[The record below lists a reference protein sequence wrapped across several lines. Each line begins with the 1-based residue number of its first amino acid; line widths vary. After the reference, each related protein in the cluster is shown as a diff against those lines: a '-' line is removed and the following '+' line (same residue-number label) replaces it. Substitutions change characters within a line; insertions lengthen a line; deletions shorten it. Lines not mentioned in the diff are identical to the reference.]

1 MKSKKIWIIVLAV
14 VMLVVFAGCNSVSF
28 MSDKER
34 NNLVSKYGTPQ
45 AEVVLEYTVDEE
57 VVTLTLTY
65 DLLLDKAPIT
75 VVNFINL
82 VEQGYYNAKTNDDGS
97 VTSLIFDNRIQSTT
111 NAWIAGRYTY
121 TIDSEDKTTY
131 RRATELD
138 YTIAGEFVQN
148 GYVLPVE
155 EGETDEEITDGNAKF
170 SMFSLAM
177 YHDNTVSD
185 FNGASSAFFLTTDS
199 RTTENYK
206 NYAVFAQLSKL
217 SVEVKQ
223 GDTTVEYVKDATQ
236 VPSSVVDDFDTVLDA
251 TRSTTV
257 TNDSADGE
265 NTSTESVTMLQ
276 YVFRIV
282 SIKMVDNNDYSTL
295 PTNYVIR

>member
-1 MKSKKIWIIVLAV
+1 MKNRKFWIVILAV
-14 VMLVVFAGCNSVSF
+14 MMLVVLAGCNSVSF
-28 MSDKER
+28 MGDRER
-34 NNLVSKYGTPQ
+34 DNLVKKYGTPK
-45 AEVVLEYTVDEE
+45 AEVVLEYEVDDE

-65 DLLLDKAPIT
+65 DLLLNKTPIT

-82 VEQGYYNAKTNDDGS
+82 VEQGYYDAKTAEDGT
-97 VTSLIFDNRIQSTT
+97 VTSLIFDNRIGSGTT
-111 NAWIAGRYTY
+111 NAWVAGRYTY
-121 TIDSEDKTTY
+121 SLDKNDKTTY
-131 RRATELD
+131 RKATELD

-155 EGETDEEITDGNAKF
+155 EGVTDEEIKDGNAKF

-185 FNGASSAFFLTTDS
+185 FDAASSAFFLTTDS

-206 NYAVFAQLSKL
+206 NYAVFATLSKI
-217 SVEVKQ
+217 SVAINGESFVE
-223 GDTTVEYVKDATQ
+223 DSTV
-236 VPSSVVDDFDTVLDA
+236 VPSEVLYDLDN
-251 TRSTTV
+251 TLKKTSGKTV
-257 TNDSADGE
+257 TDDSDPDGG
-265 NTSTESVTMLQ
+265 TSTQSVTMLQ

-282 SIKMVDNNDYSTL
+282 SIKMVDSNDYSTL